1 MCNKMSD
8 VRLSNASPTVERVDA
23 RQQDNVR
30 PPTRRN
36 LFGTPDREEIRR
48 YFEASIQ
55 ESVQSFME
63 EYDFDVVNER
73 PLTPRSY
80 DWQEDNDAPE
90 FFRRPPHRREQPQ
103 QEVERPGEN
112 NRLDADERQPDR
124 QQDRNGSR
132 KRRSGSSGPCS
143 GESQSKRSHSD
154 EEEEEDDDQAGGAA
168 SQAVKA
174 SEERPS
180 RPENGAEV
188 Q

>member
-36 LFGTPDREEIRR
+36 LFGTPDRGETRR
-48 YFEASIQ
+48 LFEASIQ
-55 ESVQSFME
+55 ESVQAFIE
-63 EYDFDVVNER
+63 EYDFDPVNER
-73 PLTPRSY
+73 PLTPHSY
-80 DWQEDNDAPE
+80 QWQEDNDAPE
-90 FFRRPPHRREQPQ
+90 FYRRAPHRSRRPQR
-103 QEVERPGEN
+103 EVELPGEN
-112 NRLDADERQPDR
+112 NRQDAEERNR
-124 QQDRNGSR
+124 QTNRNGSR

-143 GESQSKRSHSD
+143 SESHSKRSHSD
-154 EEEEEDDDQAGGAA
+154 EEDDDDQAGGAA
-168 SQAVKA
+168 SGAVKA
-174 SEERPS
+174 AEERPS

>member
-23 RQQDNVR
+23 RLQDNVR

-36 LFGTPDREEIRR
+36 LFGTPDRGETRR
-48 YFEASIQ
+48 LFEASIQ

-63 EYDFDVVNER
+63 EYDFDPVNER

-80 DWQEDNDAPE
+80 DWQEENDAPE
-90 FFRRPPHRREQPQ
+90 FFRRAPHRRQQPQ
-103 QEVERPGEN
+103 SEAECLGEN
-112 NRLDADERQPDR
+112 DRREAEERDGR
-124 QQDRNGSR
+124 QSGRNGSK
-132 KRRSGSSGPCS
+132 KRRSGSSGPCN

-154 EEEEEDDDQAGGAA
+154 EEEDDDDDQASGAA
-168 SQAVKA
+168 RQAVRVA
-174 SEERPS
+174 EERPS
-180 RPENGAEV
+180 RPVNGAEV